1 MNIRRAVALVA
12 SMVAAQVYGSEW
24 REVSA
29 ENVLLIDLPDGRV
42 TIELNSTF
50 APKTSAHFRKLV
62 RDGFYRNRDFYRVIE
77 GFVAQGG
84 AGEDE
89 SGDGV
94 SEAPNIG
101 PEFERETGT
110 DVRFVSVQK
119 PDLFAAETGFVDS
132 FPAARDGDKAWL
144 THCPGAVAMARGN
157 EPDSGGAEF
166 YIVIG
171 QAPRYLDRNL
181 TVFGRVID
189 GMDVVQRIRRGPSD
203 ANGMID
209 NKSQRTAIRSMAIAS
224 DLDDPPRWQVID
236 SNDDAFRTMVDGRRK
251 RSHDFFHFTPPE
263 VIDVCQVPLR
273 SRLGGDEPAPAG
285 ESS

>member
-1 MNIRRAVALVA
+1 MNTPRAVALLA
-12 SMVAAQVYGSEW
+12 SMFAVQVYGSEW
-24 REVSA
+24 RDVSA
-29 ENVLLIDLPDGRV
+29 QNLLLIELPEGRV
-42 TIELNSTF
+42 TIELNPTF
-50 APKTSAHFRKLV
+50 APKTTAHFRKLV

-89 SGDGV
+89 SGDGL
-94 SEAPNIG
+94 SEVPDIG
-101 PEFERETGT
+101 PEFERETGA
-110 DVRFVSVQK
+110 DVRFVSVQE

-132 FPAARDGDKAWL
+132 FAAARDGDKVWL

-189 GMDVVQRIRRGPSD
+189 GMDAVQRIRRGPGD
-203 ANGMID
+203 ANGIID
-209 NKSQRTAIRSMAIAS
+209 DKTQRTAIRSMAIAS
-224 DLDDPPRWQVID
+224 DLEDPPRWQVID
-236 SNDDAFRTMVDGRRK
+236 SNDDAFRAMVDGRRK
-251 RSHDFFHFTPPE
+251 RSHDFFHFTPPQ

-273 SRLGGDEPAPAG
+273 ARLAGDEADPAG